1 MSIDLDGYERLGDL
15 ERPFELNAKDE
26 RRQQDQRRLRDFMR
40 CDVALIA
47 ELRGRRD
54 VNIESDQ
61 LFTCRQGGIHNLA
74 LLSGGD
80 RSNSQADIARLSGGW
95 AVDPNALA
103 DLAMNNKGG
112 VVRVCGDADRGGRR

>member
-1 MSIDLDGYERLGDL
+1 
-15 ERPFELNAKDE
+15 
-26 RRQQDQRRLRDFMR
+26 
-40 CDVALIA
+40 
-47 ELRGRRD
+47 LRGRRD

-61 LFTCRQGGIHNLA
+61 LFTCRQGGIHTLA

-103 DLAMNNKGG
+103 DLAMNNKGVLSWSAAMPIG
-112 VVRVCGDADRGGRR
+112 AVVDD